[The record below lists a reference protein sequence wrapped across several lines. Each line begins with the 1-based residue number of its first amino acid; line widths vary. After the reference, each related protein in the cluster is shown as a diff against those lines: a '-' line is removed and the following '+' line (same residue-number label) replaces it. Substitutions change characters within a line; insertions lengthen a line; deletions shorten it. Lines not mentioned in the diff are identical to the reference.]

1 MADAVTSQTILDGER
16 LFIAKFTNISDG
28 TGETAVTKIDVTT
41 LAPNSFGLA
50 CNGVKLN
57 KIYGTTHGMEV
68 RILWDAT
75 TDQFAW
81 QIPQNSNY
89 LMDLSSF
96 GGIPNN
102 AGAVKPATFCL
113 LQQTLQLATCT
124 LSCLNV
130 SKSTHQL
137 KVETHN
143 DRRRHS
149 NSP

>member
-28 TGETAVTKIDVTT
+28 TGETGVVKIDVST
-41 LAPNSFGLA
+41 LNPNSFGLA

-81 QIPQNSNY
+81 QLPQNTNY
-89 LMDLSSF
+89 LMDFSSF

-102 AGAVKPATFCL
+102 AGAGSTGDVLFSTADASSGDMYTIVLECL
-113 LQQTLQLATCT
+113 KTYA
-124 LSCLNV
+124 
-130 SKSTHQL
+130 
-137 KVETHN
+137 
-143 DRRRHS
+143 
-149 NSP
+149 SP

>member
-28 TGETAVTKIDVTT
+28 TGETAVVKIDVST
-41 LAPNSFGLA
+41 LAPNSFNLA

-57 KIYGTTHGMEV
+57 KIYATTHGMEV

-75 TDQFAW
+75 TDVFAW
-81 QIPQNSNY
+81 QIPQNTNY

-102 AGAVKPATFCL
+102 ASTGVTGDVLFTTADASSGDMYTIVLECIKTYAT
-113 LQQTLQLATCT
+113 A
-124 LSCLNV
+124 
-130 SKSTHQL
+130 
-137 KVETHN
+137 
-143 DRRRHS
+143 
-149 NSP
+149 